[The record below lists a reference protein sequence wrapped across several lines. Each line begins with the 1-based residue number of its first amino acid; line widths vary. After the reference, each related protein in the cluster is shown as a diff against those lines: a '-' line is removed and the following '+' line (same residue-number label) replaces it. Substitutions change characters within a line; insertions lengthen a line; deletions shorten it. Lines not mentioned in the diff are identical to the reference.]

1 MKLENIPTKAR
12 QVVWKLERENC
23 GATTQELAAA
33 LEDADVLANNPDWEQ
48 AEVEAAHDYLT
59 SFSDES
65 EAEAFARYYKH
76 CIPSNGRYCY
86 DEERYEAFKRTLRN
100 VAIDC
105 SIDCPDSAD
114 PTEYYEFRDG
124 SRLTLGNPRELAFSS
139 FCHVTEIGVL
149 VLSLR
154 SA

>member
-12 QVVWKLERENC
+12 QVVWELERENC

-48 AEVEAAHDYLT
+48 DEVEAAHDYLT

-65 EAEAFARYYKH
+65 EAEAF
-76 CIPSNGRYCY
+76 
-86 DEERYEAFKRTLRN
+86 KRVLRN
-100 VAIDC
+100 AAIDC

-124 SRLTLGNPRELAFSS
+124 SRLTLGNPREWAFSS
-139 FCHVTEIGVL
+139 FCHLID
-149 VLSLR
+149 
-154 SA
+154 